1 MVQENEAVTL
11 LLGALALAF
20 LIAKREEVRRLPDST
35 MLLLAFATGFV
46 AWFATVAEGIALPQV
61 FNIIEHT
68 SYAASSVLIGL
79 WCWNFNWKR
88 PEVPRP

>member
-11 LLGALALAF
+11 LLGVITLAF
-20 LIAKREEVRRLPDST
+20 LIAKREEVRRLPDSK
-35 MLLLAFATGFV
+35 MLLLAFAAGII
-46 AWFATVAEGIALPQV
+46 AWTATVLEGIVLPQT

-79 WCWNFNWKR
+79 WCWNFDPKR
-88 PEVPRP
+88 PEVPQP